1 MKKQLKTKTNTF
13 YHLINKKITI
23 KRLAE
28 VCAADKEKV
37 KQWTGLFDLE
47 RDLCAES
54 YASGRANYIK
64 IQHAICEFSNGWL
77 EYGGQGN
84 EKPDF
89 YYGLQKSWGET
100 KAYHKDKRY
109 VDVAASSFFAS
120 NAKAPK
126 HKALLKENSEEAK
139 RFLFEHSYDKNEV
152 YCLTS
157 TSKLKMS
164 FDEIELIF
172 VDRDT
177 LISCLKPDDL
187 RKVDMQKL
195 MQKVEA
201 YE

>member
-1 MKKQLKTKTNTF
+1 MKKQLKTKTN
-13 YHLINKKITI
+13 LINKKITI

-28 VCAADKEKV
+28 VCGADKERV
-37 KQWTGLFDLE
+37 KKWAGLFDLE
-47 RDLCAES
+47 RELCAES

-77 EYGGQGN
+77 EYGGQGKG
-84 EKPDF
+84 KPDF

-100 KAYHKDKRY
+100 KAYHPSQKY

-126 HKALLKENSEEAK
+126 HRALLEENSEEAK

-172 VDRDT
+172 VDRNT

-187 RKVDMQKL
+187 RKADMQKL